1 MHLQFDW
8 NEAAKTKH
16 KKEITLKMGNEQD
29 VFRVSFNFI
38 QNIVSSI
45 VTNINYIASIF
56 YNEKFESLMCSLG
69 ELNKLC

>member
-16 KKEITLKMGNEQD
+16 KKEITLKMGNGQG